1 MNASTSSVAFSTG
14 FGDPIF
20 FNSNQ
25 HSEKTDA
32 FGIGVSLLMGL
43 LGEPANEL
51 LTKLEDAFAEFWQ
64 EREDAAVAE
73 LASRALTVT
82 G

>member
-1 MNASTSSVAFSTG
+1 MTTHATTNSVAFSTS

-20 FNSNQ
+20 ISSSK

-32 FGIGVSLLMGL
+32 FGIGVFLLMCL
-43 LGEPANEL
+43 LGEPANRL
-51 LTKLEDAFAEFWQ
+51 LTKWRTRWPNTLRRKRTPPSA
-64 EREDAAVAE
+64 
-73 LASRALTVT
+73 